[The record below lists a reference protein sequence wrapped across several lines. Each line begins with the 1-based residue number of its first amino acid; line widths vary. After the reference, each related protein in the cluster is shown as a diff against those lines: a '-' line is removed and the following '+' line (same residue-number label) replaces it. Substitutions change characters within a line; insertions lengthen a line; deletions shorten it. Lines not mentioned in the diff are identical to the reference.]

1 MHTCINIAKKELY
14 QKHQHTF
21 FTFTTGEFQEP
32 ISCDCDET
40 DSSGTSNASS
50 SCSSSHQKQFTG
62 FDKKEFWKHTVK
74 HRKRPVANYCEH
86 PQQMSKERKSSIAYS
101 SDEQQQ
107 RMAKIYYLESS
118 GDEQRQRM
126 SKRRQRSVAYCLES
140 SDGKQPQ
147 QMSKTGESHVACYSE
162 ASCDE
167 QPQLMLKRRR
177 KYPSVISKALEPL
190 SQKASSSEE
199 LLYNLPPEILEI
211 IFCLM
216 PLQELYLSCRL
227 VCKLWN
233 EIIMRKKARI
243 TWSV

>member
-1 MHTCINIAKKELY
+1 LY

-32 ISCDCDET
+32 MSCDCDET
-40 DSSGTSNASS
+40 DSSGTSNASC
-50 SCSSSHQKQFTG
+50 SCSSSHQK
-62 FDKKEFWKHTVK
+62 H
-74 HRKRPVANYCEH
+74 CEH
-86 PQQMSKERKSSIAYS
+86 PQQMSKKGKSSIAYS

-107 RMAKIYYLESS
+107 QMAKIYYLESS
-118 GDEQRQRM
+118 GDEQQQQM
-126 SKRRQRSVAYCLES
+126 SKRRQRSVAYYLES
-140 SDGKQPQ
+140 SDDEQPQ
-147 QMSKTGESHVACYSE
+147 QMSKTGASHVACYSE
-162 ASCDE
+162 SSCDE
-167 QPQLMLKRRR
+167 QPQLMLKRKK

-199 LLYNLPPEILEI
+199 VLYNFPPEILEI

-233 EIIMRKKARI
+233 EIIMRKKACITYSRI
-243 TWSV
+243 TP